1 MKIAYFGT
9 PAFSTLVLDKLE
21 KAKLLPALV
30 VTRSDK
36 PAGRGLEVRRS
47 PVKESALRREIPVIE
62 PETFSGVPPELK
74 DFDVY
79 IVAAY
84 GKIIPK
90 ALLDIPRY
98 GTLNVHPSLLP
109 KYRGPSPIEQQI
121 LDDVREVGVSVI
133 LLDEEADH
141 GPVLAQK
148 AIALGEMKGRTELER
163 MLWAEGGA
171 LLASI
176 LPAWVLESSGR
187 HEGEY
192 PDTIVPEPQKH
203 AEATFTPRISKE
215 DGLID
220 LAGNPRKNY
229 LKYLAY
235 EGWPGTYFLS
245 EKNGEKK
252 RVKIASAEFVN
263 GTFTPLRVIPEGK
276 REMAYADFLINR

>member
-1 MKIAYFGT
+1 M
-9 PAFSTLVLDKLE
+9 
-21 KAKLLPALV
+21 
-30 VTRSDK
+30 
-36 PAGRGLEVRRS
+36 RRS
-47 PVKESALRREIPVIE
+47 PVKEWALRRDIPVIE
-62 PETFSGVPPELK
+62 PETLSDVPPELK

-133 LLDEEADH
+133 LLDEETDH

-148 AIALGEMKGRTELER
+148 AIALDELRGRAELEHL
-163 MLWAEGGA
+163 LWEEGGA

-176 LPAWVLESSGR
+176 LPTWVLESSGR
-187 HEGEY
+187 HDGEY
-192 PDTIVPEPQKH
+192 PDTLVPEPQKH
-203 AEATFTPRISKE
+203 AEATFTPRVSKE
-215 DGLID
+215 DGFID
-220 LAGNPRKNY
+220 LAGGARKNY

-235 EGWPGTYFLS
+235 EGWPGTYFFS
-245 EKNGEKK
+245 EKDGEKI
-252 RVKIASAEFVN
+252 RVKIASAELVD

-276 REMAYADFLINR
+276 REMAYADFLANR